1 MQTKRALI
9 SIILTLGIV
18 ALLIPVPCTFA
29 QSTSSVGFSI
39 TPALFPAGQAV
50 TAFVCITSTGA
61 TVPATLQT
69 GDRFTFNIAASV
81 GAVTSVGTPV
91 YLNSSTLAAA
101 DFSAAVGSSNNQV
114 VVAYNGTA
122 KTFAYRDSIYAKVN
136 FTASSQVGSGNVTF
150 SSRFTNVVNGN
161 LPYTPVAIVNF
172 PVGPAGPQGPAGPT
186 GPQGATG
193 PAGPTGSQG
202 PTGATGAQ
210 GVQGPKGDTGATGG
224 IGATGA
230 QGAKGNKGDAGPQ
243 GPQGPAGPAINPLQI
258 AILRWYD
265 ANQSADT
272 LSLPAAPGAMVFD
285 GANIVINLASGHLV
299 SIRASDGVTV
309 FNTDIENYAIAQA
322 SFIETAGVP
331 SGIQQGGGLAF
342 DGHNIWVGIT
352 VNDNPD
358 NVNLLL
364 KVRPSDGTVL
374 GYVNLGGVSF
384 QSVDGLAFD
393 GINVWVARSDSLVK
407 VRASDM
413 SVQGTFDTPGATKG
427 VAFGGGNVWVAC
439 NSSGLV
445 AKIFAASTTNSVASF
460 PVGSGNGSAPFAIAF
475 DGVNMWL
482 TTASDNTVI
491 KIAPDGSVLG
501 TYSVGA
507 RPNAVVFDGADIW
520 VASSGSN
527 TVTKLRASD
536 GSIVGTFS
544 VTPSPVSMIFDGANI
559 WVASTNNTLTKL

>member
-1 MQTKRALI
+1 MQTKQTLI
-9 SIILTLGIV
+9 SIVLTLGIV
-18 ALLIPVPCTFA
+18 ALLIPVPGALA
-29 QSTSSVGFSI
+29 QSTGSVGFSM
-39 TPALFPAGQAV
+39 TPALFPAGQSV
-50 TAFVCITSTGA
+50 TAFLCITSTGA

-91 YLNSSTLAAA
+91 YVNSSTLAAA
-101 DFSAAVGSSNNQV
+101 DFSAGFGSSNNQV
-114 VVAYNGTA
+114 VVTYNGTA
-122 KTFAYRDSIYAKVN
+122 KTFAYGDSIYAKVN

-150 SSRFTNVVNGN
+150 SSRFTNAVNGN

-224 IGATGA
+224 TGATGA
-230 QGAKGNKGDAGPQ
+230 QGAKGDKGDAGPQ

-322 SFIETAGVP
+322 SFIETAGTP
-331 SGIQQGGGLAF
+331 GGIQQGG
-342 DGHNIWVGIT
+342 
-352 VNDNPD
+352 
-358 NVNLLL
+358 
-364 KVRPSDGTVL
+364 
-374 GYVNLGGVSF
+374 
-384 QSVDGLAFD
+384 GLAFD

-507 RPNAVVFDGADIW
+507 RPNAVVFDGASIW
-520 VASSGSN
+520 VASSGAN

-536 GSIVGTFS
+536 GSIVGTFN
-544 VTPSPVSMIFDGANI
+544 VTPSPVSLIFDGANI
-559 WVASTNNTLTKL
+559 WVASTNNSLTKL